1 MFSKSVV
8 IAALLLGAFGPV
20 RACAF
25 DIGFGNPFA
34 LPHPRSLEVAM
45 AVHGAVQRGGFDVAA
60 AGPDLDGE
68 AGLQRANWRLQ
79 RLGRSLG
86 GAEAG
91 EPVIA
96 LVLVDRALWARLAPA
111 ALGAAVQ
118 LHVDGPAAG
127 DVVAVSSEL
136 VLVLLLAGQLSGNEA
151 MRLGLLQ
158 LEGEAA
164 DVQRVAARFARI
176 GAPR

>member
-60 AGPDLDGE
+60 AGPDLAPPAFTHTADHHR
-68 AGLQRANWRLQ
+68 APVQPALHMSGLQRL
-79 RLGRSLG
+79 L
-86 GAEAG
+86 
-91 EPVIA
+91 
-96 LVLVDRALWARLAPA
+96 LAPA
-111 ALGAAVQ
+111 S
-118 LHVDGPAAG
+118 HVGHRRCPQTVASRPPIQVPAKTT
-127 DVVAVSSEL
+127 
-136 VLVLLLAGQLSGNEA
+136 
-151 MRLGLLQ
+151 R
-158 LEGEAA
+158 
-164 DVQRVAARFARI
+164 ARH
-176 GAPR
+176 PPV

>member
-60 AGPDLDGE
+60 AGPTWTAKPGCSV
-68 AGLQRANWRLQ
+68 RT
-79 RLGRSLG
+79 G
-86 GAEAG
+86 GCSDWG
-91 EPVIA
+91 
-96 LVLVDRALWARLAPA
+96 ARW
-111 ALGAAVQ
+111 V
-118 LHVDGPAAG
+118 
-127 DVVAVSSEL
+127 
-136 VLVLLLAGQLSGNEA
+136 
-151 MRLGLLQ
+151 
-158 LEGEAA
+158 
-164 DVQRVAARFARI
+164 
-176 GAPR
+176 APRRASR